1 MDQTAMEAVIIEHV
15 KQILPQQIEIEP
27 TTKLLET
34 GIDSMSFIRLVVL
47 LEEAFNIVIEDEVIL
62 LENFTSVETIRNL
75 IRKCLDSKG

>member
-1 MDQTAMEAVIIEHV
+1 MNQTAMEAVIIEHV

-47 LEEAFNIVIEDEVIL
+47 LEEAFNIVIEDEEIL

-75 IRKCLDSKG
+75 IQKCLDSKQ

>member
-15 KQILPQQIEIEP
+15 KQILPQQIEIEL

-47 LEEAFNIVIEDEVIL
+47 LEEAFNIVIEDEEIL

>member
-1 MDQTAMEAVIIEHV
+1 MNQTAMEAVIIEHV

-47 LEEAFNIVIEDEVIL
+47 LEEAFNIVIEDEEIL

>member
-1 MDQTAMEAVIIEHV
+1 MNQTAMEAVIIEHV

-47 LEEAFNIVIEDEVIL
+47 LEEAFNIVIEDEEIL

-75 IRKCLDSKG
+75 IRKCLDGKG

>member
-1 MDQTAMEAVIIEHV
+1 MNQTAMEAVIIEHV

-47 LEEAFNIVIEDEVIL
+47 LEEAFNIVIEDEEIL
-62 LENFTSVETIRNL
+62 LDNFTSVETIRNL
-75 IRKCLDSKG
+75 IQKCLDSKQ

>member
-1 MDQTAMEAVIIEHV
+1 MNQTAMEAVIIEHV

-47 LEEAFNIVIEDEVIL
+47 LEEAFNIVIEDEEIL

-75 IRKCLDSKG
+75 IQKCLDGKG

>member
-47 LEEAFNIVIEDEVIL
+47 LEEAFNIVIEDEEIL